1 MNSVASNYDGSR
13 TEHWGQDYSQLGRI
27 SIGSGQDCCRLG
39 AGFPSTR
46 GRIPVDSGQ
55 DSRQPGARDSRR
67 LGAGFPVSPGQDFRR
82 LGAGSRMK
90 GEGRRVNSGASNYGG
105 SRTEHWEQDY
115 SQLGRISIGSGQD
128 CCRLGAGFPS
138 ARGRIPVD
146 SGQDSRQP
154 GARDPRRLG
163 AGFPVSPG
171 QDSRR
176 LGEGS
181 SMKGEGRRVN
191 SGASNYGGSRNEYY
205 SIVVAVGPSPPPP
218 PPPRRAPGPRCPR
231 PPSLLFGGAGLFDI

>member
-1 MNSVASNYDGSR
+1 
-13 TEHWGQDYSQLGRI
+13 
-27 SIGSGQDCCRLG
+27 
-39 AGFPSTR
+39 
-46 GRIPVDSGQ
+46 
-55 DSRQPGARDSRR
+55 
-67 LGAGFPVSPGQDFRR
+67 
-82 LGAGSRMK
+82 MK

-105 SRTEHWEQDY
+105 LWAEHWGQDY

-176 LGEGS
+176 LGAGS

-218 PPPRRAPGPRCPR
+218 PPPRRAQATKKNCWSFLVFFWSAAVALLAVFHWQRALFYKVARERSTVYMLGGWGVASGP
-231 PPSLLFGGAGLFDI
+231 PPEASTGNNL